1 MFLKTYYNT
10 RALFSQADLIDGVY
24 ICLILKNI
32 WFPARRDT

>member
-1 MFLKTYYNT
+1 MFFKTYYNT

-32 WFPARRDT
+32 WFPAERDI